1 MSNIKT
7 GSGTVHARFSET
19 VRQYPDNPF
28 LHIPLQ
34 AVGSYSSSAIDFSY
48 QQMQT
53 EIELL
58 SEQYNAA
65 GYGPGHRVALLLE
78 NRAEFFQHFFALNNL
93 GVCVVPVNGDFVV
106 EEIAYLLENSEVS
119 VVVFLSEYG
128 DKLEQAL
135 TLSSKQIASC
145 RLEDMKH
152 LPTVKPVTNTEVRT
166 GTMADA
172 AILYTSG
179 TTGKPKG
186 CVLSNEFF
194 FCVGDWY
201 VNIGGYCELQPGV
214 ERLITPLPVVHT
226 NALVWSMMAMIQ
238 TGGCIIQLDR
248 FHSSTWWATVR
259 ETRATCLHYLGV
271 MPAMLLNLPES
282 DKDLNEQIKFGLGAG
297 VEPDLHARFEK
308 RFGFPLIEGWAMTE
322 TGSGVCFMSDREPRH
337 VGKRCM
343 GRVLDTMEY
352 RIVDPEGEDVEIG
365 DVGELLVRR
374 KGENPAYG
382 FFTEYYKN
390 PGATSE
396 AWEGGWFHT
405 GDAVRQDSENS
416 VFFVERL
423 KNIIR
428 RSGEN
433 IAAAEVEAV
442 LIEHSF
448 VTNCAVAPTAD
459 EIREEEVVASITL
472 HEGVA
477 ADAVTAEKLVKFCLE
492 KLSYFKVPGYII
504 FLEKLPVS
512 ATQKIQRGELR
523 KLVSDCMDSGR
534 YIDCRTLKKKPK

>member
-1 MSNIKT
+1 MADLN
-7 GSGTVHARFSET
+7 SGIETVHARFSET
-19 VRQYPDNPF
+19 VSRYPDNPF

-34 AVGSYSSSAIDFSY
+34 ATASYSTSAIDFSY
-48 QQMQT
+48 RQMQAEVEMLRQAYST
-53 EIELL
+53 
-58 SEQYNAA
+58 A

-78 NRAEFFQHFFALNNL
+78 NRAEFFQHFFALNSL

-119 VVVFLSEYG
+119 VIVLLAEYL
-128 DKLEQAL
+128 DKLSQAL
-135 TLSSKQIASC
+135 ALTDRDITSC
-145 RLEDMKH
+145 RVDDIGR
-152 LPTVKPVTNTEVRT
+152 LPAAMPMGVAKAKT
-166 GTMADA
+166 GASADA

-201 VNIGGYCELQPGV
+201 LNIGGYCRLENGV

-238 TGGCIIQLDR
+238 SGGCVIQLDR
-248 FHSSTWWATVR
+248 FHSSSWWQTVR
-259 ETRATCLHYLGV
+259 ESKATCLHYLGV
-271 MPAMLLNLPES
+271 MPAMLLNLPQS
-282 DKDLNEQIKFGLGAG
+282 DEDLNGQIKFGLGAG
-297 VEPDLHARFEK
+297 VEPDLHARFEE

-322 TGSGVCFMSDREPRH
+322 TGSGVCFMSEREPRH

-343 GRVLDTMEY
+343 GRVLETMEF
-352 RIVDPEGEDVEIG
+352 RIVDKEGEDVETG

-374 KGENPAYG
+374 KGKNPRYG
-382 FFTEYYKN
+382 FFSEYYN
-390 PGATSE
+390 NAEATSD
-396 AWEGGWFHT
+396 AWEDGWFHT

-442 LIEHSF
+442 LIEHPDI
-448 VTNCAVAPTAD
+448 VNCAVSATAD
-459 EIREEEVVASITL
+459 AIREEEVVASVIL
-472 HEGVA
+472 HEGV
-477 ADAVTAEKLVKFCLE
+477 DTNVETAKQLVEYCLN
-492 KLSYFKVPGYII
+492 KLSYFKAPGYVI
-504 FLEKLPVS
+504 FLEQLPVS

-523 KLVSDCMDSGR
+523 KLVHDCMESGR
-534 YIDCRTLKKKPK
+534 YIDCRKQKKKTN